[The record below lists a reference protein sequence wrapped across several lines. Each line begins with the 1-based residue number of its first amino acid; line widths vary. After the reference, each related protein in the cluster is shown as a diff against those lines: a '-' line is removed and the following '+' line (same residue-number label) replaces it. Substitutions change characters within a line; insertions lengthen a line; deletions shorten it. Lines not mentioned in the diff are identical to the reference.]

1 MTTANP
7 LKILF
12 LHGLEG
18 TPNGSKPTHLSEAGH
33 LVVAPVLG
41 KDDFNESLKIAESC
55 AKEHN
60 PDIIVGSS
68 RGGAVAMCKAEA
80 ATVSGLNQLS
90 RKTSALGLVRGVST
104 VPGQRIPTAIF
115 DPDP

>member
-1 MTTANP
+1 
-7 LKILF
+7 
-12 LHGLEG
+12 
-18 TPNGSKPTHLSEAGH
+18 
-33 LVVAPVLG
+33 
-41 KDDFNESLKIAESC
+41 
-55 AKEHN
+55 
-60 PDIIVGSS
+60 
-68 RGGAVAMCKAEA
+68 MCKAEA